1 MKLRL
6 ENGNFKI
13 TGTIIDDNG
22 AQIVTVGDFPKGLSP
37 EDFIGCVVD
46 MGTAGLSIITD
57 VYEPS
62 ENAFAFGVRGYI
74 VNYNRLTGKVTTNV
88 LPPIDPGTAV
98 VDPGDD
104 PGSSM

>member
-13 TGTIIDDNG
+13 TGTCTYDDESQTVTIDDL
-22 AQIVTVGDFPKGLSP
+22 PKGMSA

-46 MGTAGLSIITD
+46 MGIDGLHVITS

-62 ENAFAFGVRGYI
+62 ENVVAFELLSSTM
-74 VNYNRLTGKVTTNV
+74 NYDRLTGKVTRASNV
-88 LPPIDPGTAV
+88 LPPDEHVDP
-98 VDPGDD
+98 VDPGIQE
-104 PGSSM
+104 